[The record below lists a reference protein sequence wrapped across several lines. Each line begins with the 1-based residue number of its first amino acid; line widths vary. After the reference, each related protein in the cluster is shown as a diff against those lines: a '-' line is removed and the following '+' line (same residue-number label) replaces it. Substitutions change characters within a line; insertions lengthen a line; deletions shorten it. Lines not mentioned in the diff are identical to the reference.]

1 MRKIVINNQKGGSG
15 KTTTAV
21 NISAALAEKDKKVL
35 LVDLD
40 PGASATIWLLGNDRP
55 APEKDLFDLESGSE
69 IIEELAVPTQTKNM
83 DIIPFHPIRNKQTKK
98 VKDYPNRSQILKN
111 KFRHLDED
119 LYDYVLF
126 DCGPGLSLTNV
137 NALAAANELLIPV
150 TTHSLTLYGVISL
163 LETMESVQVKINPDL
178 HITGILP
185 CRVDPS
191 QRHNMEILELLIER
205 FGVLVYNT
213 YIREDVKLA
222 ECPSFFQTIFQY
234 DSKSIAAVDY
244 RALAAEIIEQ
254 ESKK

>member
-21 NISAALAEKDKKVL
+21 NISAALAEKGKKVL

-40 PGASATIWLLGNDRP
+40 PGASATIWLLGNERQIPD
-55 APEKDLFDLESGSE
+55 KDLFDVGSSSESLED
-69 IIEELAVPTQTKNM
+69 LVTPTQVKNM
-83 DIIPFHPIRNKQTKK
+83 DIIPFNPVRNKNTKK
-98 VKDYPNRSQILKN
+98 LKDNPSRSQILKN
-111 KFRHLDED
+111 KFRHIDDD
-119 LYDYVLF
+119 LYDYIIF
-126 DCGPGLSLTNV
+126 DCGPGLSLTTV

-185 CRVDPS
+185 CRVDPNL
-191 QRHNMEILELLIER
+191 RHNMEILELLIER

-213 YIREDVKLA
+213 YIREDIKIA

-234 DSKSIAAVDY
+234 DSKSTGAVDY